1 MKIAGFLR
9 LMTAALFLSAQCVE
23 RKKQRADQLGE
34 LSDLFARM
42 EGELR
47 RCDLQMEELLTRLK
61 SGRRQ
66 SDLFLSA
73 LLDSLSKL
81 DSCSFAAL
89 WKRASDQTLEG
100 LSGTVRKELD
110 GLGNVLG
117 RYDAATQC
125 SALEN
130 CRLLMLRERE
140 QLLRE
145 QPGYRRLVFGLSLTV
160 TGMIGILLI

>member
-1 MKIAGFLR
+1 MKTAGFFL
-9 LMTAALFLSAQCVE
+9 LLTAALLLSAQCVG
-23 RKKQRADQLGE
+23 RKKQQSDQLGE
-34 LSDLFARM
+34 LSDLLARM

-47 RCDLQMEELLTRLK
+47 RGDLQMEELLTRLK
-61 SGRRQ
+61 SGRRL
-66 SDLFLSA
+66 SDLFLST

-89 WKRASDQTLEG
+89 WKRASDQTMEG
-100 LSGTVRKELD
+100 VSGIVRKELG

-130 CRLLMLRERE
+130 CRLLMIRERE

-145 QPGYRRLVFGLSLTV
+145 QPGYRRLVFGFSLTV